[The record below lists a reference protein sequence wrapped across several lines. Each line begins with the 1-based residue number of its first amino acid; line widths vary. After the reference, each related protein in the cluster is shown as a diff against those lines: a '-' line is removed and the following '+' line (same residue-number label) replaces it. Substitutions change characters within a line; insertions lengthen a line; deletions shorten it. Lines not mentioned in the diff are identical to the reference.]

1 MKNYNQ
7 LNVSIRILYS
17 LSYLFSQVYLQ
28 KNTEKCDVFCCLL
41 AQILNNTVP
50 YIIFV
55 SIYKH
60 THFTHTYTYSFVKD
74 FMLSGKIKFHRLL
87 MPAVFS
93 KISHSHKLN
102 WIEKSIGRLWAC
114 HKTMKCLHQ
123 QAAYH
128 STTALSS
135 TKHFCHAKP
144 SNHTAIYWT
153 FGYIAYLLLS
163 IDNDRHGINN
173 YIWNEK
179 ERCVL
184 KVARKADMSRGSQY
198 PRIITYMSPNKA
210 LKLLIST
217 SFIFL

>member
-1 MKNYNQ
+1 M
-7 LNVSIRILYS
+7 NVFIKILYS

-74 FMLSGKIKFHRLL
+74 FMLSGKIKCHRFLL
-87 MPAVFS
+87 PAVFS
-93 KISHSHKLN
+93 KNSHSHKLN
-102 WIEKSIGRLWAC
+102 WIENSIGRLWAC
-114 HKTMKCLHQ
+114 HKTIKCLHQ

-128 STTALSS
+128 SSTALSS
-135 TKHFCHAKP
+135 TKHFRHAKP

-179 ERCVL
+179 RKMCVESC
-184 KVARKADMSRGSQY
+184 KKSRHE
-198 PRIITYMSPNKA
+198 
-210 LKLLIST
+210 
-217 SFIFL
+217 